1 MCETSGEGGIR
12 QRTGFYSRR
21 GIDRCGRHDAE
32 GLEGADSL
40 SRLESARTWLSCTER
55 ILRLGPSFRRHE
67 SVCALFFGARQNGEA
82 LEGGTSVGQ
91 ALLFTSDRTASGP
104 SRVGKVTAVVGAV
117 GQRAKVAYGLQRNSS
132 LVIPRVKPRP

>member
-40 SRLESARTWLSCTER
+40 SRLESARTWLSRTER
-55 ILRLGPSFRRHE
+55 ILRLGPGFRRNE
-67 SVCALFFGARQNGEA
+67 SVCALFFGARQNGEP
-82 LEGGTSVGQ
+82 LEGGTGSGKAAFYHSKIVRSP
-91 ALLFTSDRTASGP
+91 LF
-104 SRVGKVTAVVGAV
+104 
-117 GQRAKVAYGLQRNSS
+117 
-132 LVIPRVKPRP
+132 

>member
-55 ILRLGPSFRRHE
+55 ILRLGPSFRRNE
-67 SVCALFFGARQNGEA
+67 SVCALFFGARQNGEP
-82 LEGGTSVGQ
+82 LEERRASV
-91 ALLFTSDRTASGP
+91 SASKLSPGY
-104 SRVGKVTAVVGAV
+104 SH
-117 GQRAKVAYGLQRNSS
+117 
-132 LVIPRVKPRP
+132 PRPARCSVDHRSIGNERAL